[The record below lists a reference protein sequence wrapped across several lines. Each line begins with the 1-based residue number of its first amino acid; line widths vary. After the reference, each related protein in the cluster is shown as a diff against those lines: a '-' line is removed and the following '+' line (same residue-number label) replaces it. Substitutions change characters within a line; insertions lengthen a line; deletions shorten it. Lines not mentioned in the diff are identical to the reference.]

1 LFTGFLNKFRNQWRE
16 NGEIMNKTQKTEKKM
31 KKSEWKIK
39 TVLALFGFCAV
50 TLHAGELD
58 RLVNELVEK
67 GVLDAGKAQEILTLT
82 EEEMRTEM
90 NAGKSTTLPKWIQTM
105 GLKGDFRFRNQW
117 ETMED
122 DTVSRMRQRI
132 RFRLNGEAAVTQGF
146 KVGFGLASGSS
157 DARSTN
163 QTLENEFTTK
173 AIMLDYA
180 YGSYT
185 FPKNANVLIGKYY
198 SNLGIWAPTDY
209 MWDTDITIEGVAGL
223 FSYKKLFLNTGLYLL
238 DEKGKVEDVLADN
251 PRMLILQP
259 GIKMAQ
265 EGKYSLKAAATYYR
279 FNKTKDYSFDNAK
292 WTNSYYTSG
301 STKYLSNGYN
311 NFDLAVEAAVYEK
324 VLPYIGVCFEM
335 NTNLEAESDTANSGL
350 AFGVAFGSEK
360 IKDIGQW
367 QMKYVYRNL
376 EKDAWLDFLPDS
388 DTYSG
393 KTDIKGSEF
402 IVQYGISKNVV
413 LGIDYYKIENLRG
426 TIKSESLL
434 QTDIQF
440 KF

>member
-1 LFTGFLNKFRNQWRE
+1 
-16 NGEIMNKTQKTEKKM
+16 M

-39 TVLALFGFCAV
+39 TVLALFGFCAIA
-50 TLHAGELD
+50 LHAGELD

-67 GVLDAGKAQEILTLT
+67 GVIDAGKAQEILTLT
-82 EEEMRTEM
+82 EEEMRADM
-90 NAGKSTTLPKWIQTM
+90 NAGKVSTMPAWIQNLN
-105 GLKGDFRFRNQW
+105 LKGDFRFRNQW
-117 ETMED
+117 EAAED

-132 RFRLNGEAAVTQGF
+132 RFRLNGEATVAKGF
-146 KVGFGLASGSS
+146 KVGFGLATGTS

-163 QTLENEFTTK
+163 QTLDNQFETK
-173 AIMLDYA
+173 TIMLDYA

-185 FPKNANVLIGKYY
+185 FPKYANVLIGKFY
-198 SNLGIWAPTDY
+198 SNLGFWTPTDY
-209 MWDTDITIEGVAGL
+209 MWDTDITVEGAAAI
-223 FSYKKLFLNTGLYLL
+223 FNYRKFFLNTGIYLL
-238 DEKGKVEDVLADN
+238 DEKGKVEDVIADN
-251 PRMLILQP
+251 PRMLLLQP

-292 WTNSYYTSG
+292 WTNSYYTLCN
-301 STKYLSNGYN
+301 TKYLSLGYN
-311 NFDLAVEAAVYEK
+311 NFNLAAEAAVYEK
-324 VLPYIGVCFEM
+324 VLPYIGVCFEI
-335 NTNLEAESDTANSGL
+335 NQNLEAESDTANSGM

-360 IKDIGQW
+360 IKDKGQW
-367 QMKYVYRNL
+367 QVKYVYRNL

-393 KTDIKGSEF
+393 KTDVKGSEF
-402 IVQYGISKNVV
+402 IIQYGVSKNVV
-413 LGIDYYKIENLRG
+413 LGFDYYKIENLRG
-426 TIKSESLL
+426 TIKPESLL